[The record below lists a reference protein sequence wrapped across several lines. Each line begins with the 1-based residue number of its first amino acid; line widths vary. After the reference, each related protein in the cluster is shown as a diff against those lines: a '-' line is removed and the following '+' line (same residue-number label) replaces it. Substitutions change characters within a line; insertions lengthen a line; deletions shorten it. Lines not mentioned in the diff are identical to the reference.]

1 MIGNWGRAIEKKL
14 FFYFPKK
21 SFLLYQ
27 TSGQEREGN
36 FVDNNCLKCFFV
48 VSDYSKLEHMMSE
61 DIKRQ

>member
-1 MIGNWGRAIEKKL
+1 MIGNWGRAIEKKT
-14 FFYFPKK
+14 FFSEK